1 MFVPAR
7 SQHRLIPLLL
17 PHVSIMKRS
26 LATFTESEIM
36 GEAEAR
42 ALQTLCVFEL
52 KEMQHLKKSARNCSQ
67 PALAVMQRLQL
78 PQVDDVEDVK
88 EITEEDLF
96 GPASDSEDLRG

>member
-17 PHVSIMKRS
+17 PHVSITRRS
-26 LATFTESEIM
+26 LATFTESEIT

-42 ALQTLCVFEL
+42 ALQTLCVFDL
-52 KEMQHLKKSARNCSQ
+52 KETQHLKKSTRNCSQ
-67 PALAVMQRLQL
+67 PALAVLQRLQL

-96 GPASDSEDLRG
+96 EPASDSDDLRG